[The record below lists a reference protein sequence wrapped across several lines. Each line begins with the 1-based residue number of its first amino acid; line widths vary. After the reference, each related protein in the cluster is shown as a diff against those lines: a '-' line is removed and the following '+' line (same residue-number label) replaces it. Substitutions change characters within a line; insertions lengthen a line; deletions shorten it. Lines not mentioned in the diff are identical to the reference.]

1 MLVKVDAVNQFTCR
15 SLKKMKPIADK
26 TCKTNSERVM
36 DKSENIDPKKSIELS
51 RALIEIV
58 WQFGPKGLDGECCE
72 DLSMPEY
79 LALETSANTNDC
91 PVQHIGNQLSFTK
104 SGATRIV
111 NRLEKK
117 GYIQKVR
124 SYDDARVCCVVPT
137 DKGKRVLEGVT
148 KHYAD
153 RLSAVL
159 AKVPAGQSDNIADAL
174 LEMASALRR

>member
-1 MLVKVDAVNQFTCR
+1 MNMFKN
-15 SLKKMKPIADK
+15 KEP
-26 TCKTNSERVM
+26 E
-36 DKSENIDPKKSIELS
+36 KSIELS

-91 PVQHIGNQLSFTK
+91 PVQHIGNQLGFTK

-124 SYDDARVCCVVPT
+124 SYEDARICCVVPT
-137 DKGKRVLEGVT
+137 DKGKKTLEGVA
-148 KHYAD
+148 KYYAD

-159 AKVPAGQSDNIADAL
+159 AKVPPDKSANIADAL
-174 LEMASALRR
+174 LEIASALRR